1 MQNRRKSRK
10 DFMIT
15 IRNLYVQEHGDGP
28 IDADAL
34 FAWAKAKQLWYPKER
49 SVRSQFKEEL
59 ADALRTEEIIDPQ
72 DQTIRKN
79 YPVVIYHGKKQQTLW
94 SEFAHASE
102 GHMKLSL
109 QQKRRGIKGEVDS
122 SKKTIKSWNVNN
134 KFGSLIEMSYNF
146 DEDSIEDEFSTEY
159 PDAPPTCGTDD
170 EDGDGTEEG

>member
-1 MQNRRKSRK
+1 MHNRRKSRK

-15 IRNLYVQEHGDGP
+15 IRNLYAQEHGDGP
-28 IDADAL
+28 IDSDAI
-34 FAWAKAKQLWYPKER
+34 FAWARTKGLWYPKER

-59 ADALRTEEIIDPQ
+59 ADALRTEEMVDPQ
-72 DQTIRKN
+72 DQTIRKH

-94 SEFAHASE
+94 SDFAHASE

-122 SKKTIKSWNVNN
+122 SKRTIKSWNANN
-134 KFGSLIEMSYNF
+134 KFGSLIDMSYNF

-159 PDAPPTCGTDD
+159 PDAPPPCDND
-170 EDGDGTEEG
+170 DGDENPEEV